1 MKKFDFLG
9 FTTFVEQISA
19 SEVDFLDIVSTNDVY
34 FSLPPL
40 SRTTDFQWWSWF
52 LSHRFCLQKNKHA
65 TFGRF
70 HQTLGYYTPSLLHKQ
85 SSFHRMH
92 SSGRVFD
99 SFIPSMDGEDQVTI
113 RCCQILWNPSRLW
126 LGFGIL
132 RKSKPFIIRVWRA
145 RGEHWRPGL
154 LRTCFPLSVLLF
166 EGAGCVR
173 GGSGHPRSPQWCM
186 SASTATVRLCNFEKK
201 IV

>member
-1 MKKFDFLG
+1 MLNFL
-9 FTTFVEQISA
+9 FHHLVEQQIFND
-19 SEVDFLDIVSTNDVY
+19 EVDFWVITFACRKTSMQPWA
-34 FSLPPL
+34 F
-40 SRTTDFQWWSWF
+40 
-52 LSHRFCLQKNKHA
+52 
-65 TFGRF
+65 FGRF

-99 SFIPSMDGEDQVTI
+99 SFIPPMDGEDQVTM
-113 RCCQILWNPSRLW
+113 RCCQILWNPSRLL

-132 RKSKPFIIRVWRA
+132 RKSEPFVIRVWRA
-145 RGEHWRPGL
+145 RGERWRPGF

-173 GGSGHPRSPQWCM
+173 GGSAHPRSPQWCM
-186 SASTATVRLCNFEKK
+186 SASTAIVRLCNFE
-201 IV
+201 IFFV